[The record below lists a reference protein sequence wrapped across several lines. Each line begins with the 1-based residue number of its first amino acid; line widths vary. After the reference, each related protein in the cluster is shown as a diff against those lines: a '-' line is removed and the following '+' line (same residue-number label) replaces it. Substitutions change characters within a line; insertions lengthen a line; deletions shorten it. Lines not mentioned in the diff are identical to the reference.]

1 MTLDSALSVAN
12 IGLASVLVALMALR
26 RVFRPSPVF
35 FAYVCFDLV
44 FTAAALAIYL
54 RSGPSAWYLYVFLFA
69 FAGDLLLYFWVLAEL
84 GKNLLRFNRESRP
97 HWQLAVL
104 FFTVTAVLIGALA
117 RWAATPGRS
126 LLGNVCFLLMRADGA
141 LEFAGFLALILW
153 SSLRK
158 LRWHER
164 ELRIATGLGFTSF
177 VWFLISLLQFQW
189 STGPVYFWLYQ
200 AGQAAD
206 LMTLAYW
213 LHYFWIAD
221 QGSLAHNDDAGRE
234 NRRGRED
241 SEHAQCSAAA
251 TRLAVHEADAVLT
264 PLTVPRCNKKQW

>member
-1 MTLDSALSVAN
+1 MTLDSALSLAN
-12 IGLASVLVALMALR
+12 IGLSFVLVALMALR

-35 FAYVCFDLV
+35 FAYICFDLV
-44 FTAAALAIYL
+44 FGAAALAIYL
-54 RSGPSAWYLYVFLFA
+54 RSGPSAWYWYVFLLA
-69 FAGDLLLYFWVLAEL
+69 FAGDLLLFFLVLAEL
-84 GKNLLRFNRESRP
+84 GRNLLRYNRESRP

-104 FFTVTAVLIGALA
+104 FLAVTAVLIGALA
-117 RWAATPGRS
+117 GWAATPGRS

-158 LRWHER
+158 LRWPER
-164 ELRIATGLGFTSF
+164 ELRIATGLGFSAF

-189 STGPVYFWLYQ
+189 SSGPVYYWLYQ
-200 AGQAAD
+200 AGQIAD

-221 QGSLAHNDDAGRE
+221 RGSLAHNEDAEPG
-234 NRRGRED
+234 NRRGRGD
-241 SEHAQCSAAA
+241 SEHAQCSAAGQA
-251 TRLAVHEADAVLT
+251 AW
-264 PLTVPRCNKKQW
+264 PRAPF